1 MGNRGRLFRITL
13 NPSTPFPETSVRP
26 TPPLGRA
33 KEPSAREGH
42 LNLSPGRPRTGFSS
56 DVPCFCCVQSAQIGT
71 LPLALLDC
79 GDVSA
84 ITTHQISHEGARFSL
99 ANSSAGH
106 GRIFRGRRRN
116 SERSSRSCGTL
127 HAHIERGLRARD
139 QGLTGTLA
147 SNGGKQRRFRRSAD
161 RPALRAVRNA
171 SGEHLPLLRRTAIG
185 WRGCCFV
192 SQPRYAQR
200 TRRSRRERMVSSPSM
215 RIKNAIGKTNPP
227 APRSARAQSGPSP
240 DQRFAGNRAHGRSKC
255 EGARSSALLFRAR
268 TRESVA

>member
-1 MGNRGRLFRITL
+1 MCAKRPNWRHPPHAPRLATL
-13 NPSTPFPETSVRP
+13 ARSRRTKYLTRARWFHGDLVSRSQAYFPWPATK
-26 TPPLGRA
+26 LGAELKKLRH
-33 KEPSAREGH
+33 SARSH
-42 LNLSPGRPRTGFSS
+42 RPWS
-56 DVPCFCCVQSAQIGT
+56 VP
-71 LPLALLDC
+71 
-79 GDVSA
+79 
-84 ITTHQISHEGARFSL
+84 
-99 ANSSAGH
+99 
-106 GRIFRGRRRN
+106 
-116 SERSSRSCGTL
+116 
-127 HAHIERGLRARD
+127 RD

-147 SNGGKQRRFRRSAD
+147 SNGGKQRRLRRSAD
-161 RPALRAVRNA
+161 RPALRPVRNA

-240 DQRFAGNRAHGRSKC
+240 DQRFAGNRARGRSKC

-268 TRESVA
+268 TRESAA

>member
-1 MGNRGRLFRITL
+1 MRH
-13 NPSTPFPETSVRP
+13 
-26 TPPLGRA
+26 
-33 KEPSAREGH
+33 SARSH
-42 LNLSPGRPRTGFSS
+42 RPW
-56 DVPCFCCVQSAQIGT
+56 SA
-71 LPLALLDC
+71 P
-79 GDVSA
+79 
-84 ITTHQISHEGARFSL
+84 
-99 ANSSAGH
+99 
-106 GRIFRGRRRN
+106 
-116 SERSSRSCGTL
+116 
-127 HAHIERGLRARD
+127 RD

-240 DQRFAGNRAHGRSKC
+240 DQRFAGNRAHGRSEC
-255 EGARSSALLFRAR
+255 EGARSSALPFRAR
-268 TRESVA
+268 PRESAARGRADSNARWLHSAALQRSAAVFSRR